1 MAKYNQ
7 LSYGSSGKE
16 VEDLQNALNK
26 AGNYNLDVDGQYGPA
41 TQNAVRDYQHQNGLD
56 VDGIAG
62 DQTLGKLYSVE
73 QSPPAENQQTP
84 TEALP
89 TAPDYSKYQYDP
101 STDAAYQQA
110 LQALQQAQQQLPT
123 YNGTYDQQLQDIY
136 DQIVNREKFSY
147 DINKDALYQ
156 QYADQ
161 YVQMGKMAAEDTM
174 GKAAAMTGGYG
185 NSYAQTVSQQAYQDY
200 LRQLNEVVPELHA
213 MAFDRYSQEGQ
224 DLLNQF
230 AMLGDMKSDEY
241 ARYQDALNQYWQNVS
256 YQKQLADDA
265 YNQGYTT
272 SRDQIADQQWQD
284 SFDYQKQ
291 QDEQAQENWQKEY
304 DFAVKQYTDSQNR
317 SYSSSGVKS
326 VDNGKI
332 YIPEWINDALEAGG
346 YTEDELYEMIDR
358 WALQTGW
365 TDDERFALGT
375 QYRVLATDYARN
387 GGDQGSGGGFM
398 GAIAGLANTL
408 TKPIIKIK

>member
-56 VDGIAG
+56 EDGIAG

-73 QSPPAENQQTP
+73 QSPSAENQQTP

-123 YNGTYDQQLQDIY
+123 YNGTYDQQLQNIY

-161 YVQMGKMAAEDTM
+161 YVQMGKMVAEDTM

-230 AMLGDMKSDEY
+230 ALLGDMKSDEY
-241 ARYQDALNQYWQNVS
+241 ARYQDALNQYWQEVS
-256 YQKQLADDA
+256 YKKQLADDA
-265 YNQGYTT
+265 YNQGYTA

-317 SYSSSGVKS
+317 SYSPGDGGPSAEAA
-326 VDNGKI
+326 
-332 YIPEWINDALEAGG
+332 PEWIRDTLEAGG
-346 YTEDELYEMIDR
+346 YTTEELKSLLTSWGNAGYISKE
-358 WALQTGW
+358 
-365 TDDERFALGT
+365 
-375 QYRVLATDYARN
+375 YAAQLLIAY
-387 GGDQGSGGGFM
+387 QGRAMGSNNSEVGF
-398 GAIAGLANTL
+398 IAGLAQQAGAVGSVLSRWNDY
-408 TKPIIKIK
+408 IN